1 MSQGEFNLN
10 NNLLMKKLEKIS
22 DEVALIENL
31 FNDFKLL
38 KTFSVNI
45 KVKKKILKE
54 LLEASP
60 VAWRVVGIT
69 HNALALFKENDFKK
83 KRGIKIQRAHLIDR
97 DYWYS
102 VLFETEWENSTLWFD
117 FVYENDRT
125 VLALSSENKHIKKI
139 DFIKFQEGNE
149 ILFKSTRISWKHGNE
164 EISFL
169 KSLIVA

>member
-1 MSQGEFNLN
+1 
-10 NNLLMKKLEKIS
+10 MKKLEKIS
-22 DEVALIENL
+22 DEFTLIENL

-45 KVKKKILKE
+45 IVKKKILKE

-60 VAWRVVGIT
+60 VPWRVIGIT
-69 HNALALFKENDFKK
+69 HKALFLFKENDFKK
-83 KRGIKIQRAHLIDR
+83 KRGIKIQRAHLVDR

-102 VLFETEWENSTLWFD
+102 VLFETEWENSKQWYN

-125 VLALSSENKHIKKI
+125 VLALSSENKNIKKI
-139 DFIKFQEGNE
+139 DFI
-149 ILFKSTRISWKHGNE
+149 STRISWKHGNE

-169 KSLIVA
+169 KNLILAEN

>member
-1 MSQGEFNLN
+1 
-10 NNLLMKKLEKIS
+10 MKKLEKIS
-22 DEVALIENL
+22 DEFALIENL

-38 KTFSVNI
+38 KTFSVDI

-60 VAWRVVGIT
+60 FAWRVIGIS
-69 HNALALFKENDFKK
+69 HNALSLFKENDFKNK
-83 KRGIKIQRAHLIDR
+83 SGMKIQRAHLVDR

-117 FVYENDRT
+117 FVYENDKT
-125 VLALSSENKHIKKI
+125 VLALSSENKHINNI
-139 DFIKFQEGNE
+139 DFIKFQGNE
-149 ILFKSTRISWKHGNE
+149 VLFKSTRISWKHGKE

-169 KSLIVA
+169 KNLFVSVN